1 MIVDVVNVERFAVLE
16 SKDDSPISAYR
27 HGPESRKSASQ
38 PMKAKT
44 WQRNVLN
51 SYCGVQDTQDQ
62 TESLFVLRPDA
73 GVTSGF
79 VEFPQALMG
88 KAANHKVSVTNNV
101 IGYNRTLRPLEMLTQ
116 VARQHRSI
124 AANEYPWWFQASHRP
139 SSLFK

>member
-1 MIVDVVNVERFAVLE
+1 MIVDVVNVEGFTVFE
-16 SKDDSPISAYR
+16 SKNDSPISASR
-27 HGPESRKSASQ
+27 DRPESRKPASQ

-79 VEFPQALMG
+79 EEFAQPFMR
-88 KAANHKVSVTNNV
+88 KAANHEASVTNNV
-101 IGYNRTLRPLEMLTQ
+101 TGYN
-116 VARQHRSI
+116 
-124 AANEYPWWFQASHRP
+124 
-139 SSLFK
+139 